1 MKKLLLLSALA
12 MGALLTQAQTI
23 TVTYNDGEKELPVE
37 NGATVTSYYYEPFL
51 FQFAQVLK
59 LDPELVATVSSDANL
74 AVTITNT
81 STNFPNLPIQFCWPS
96 GCESVALGKSLTHS
110 ANVKGGEKQAL
121 AIDGTINRD
130 TTDPLFDPK
139 NKYEL
144 SAQVEIV
151 ANGNPATKFSFNV
164 NMIYDP
170 EHDAAVEG
178 VIADEAPA
186 VYYDLNGRVV
196 ANPENGIFIC
206 KQGGKTLKVVK

>member
-1 MKKLLLLSALA
+1 

-37 NGATVTSYYYEPFL
+37 NGATVTSYRYDPIL
-51 FQFAQVLK
+51 FQFANTLK
-59 LDPELVATVSSDANL
+59 LDPELKATIDSNANL
-74 AVTITNT
+74 DITVTNT
-81 STNFPNLPIQFCWPS
+81 TTAYPNLTLQFCWPTQCDYIAQGTSSTQS
-96 GCESVALGKSLTHS
+96 GSV
-110 ANVKGGEKQAL
+110 QAGVPQML
-121 AIDGTINRD
+121 SVDATINAQ
-130 TTDPLFDPK
+130 TSDPLFDPK

-144 SAQVEIV
+144 SASVDIV
-151 ANGNPATKFSFNV
+151 ANGNPETKFSFNV

-170 EHDAAVEG
+170 EHDASVEG

-206 KQGGKTLKVVK
+206 KQGGKTLKVVKVVK